1 MNLTPYLIRGLATGG
16 QFALVAIGYT
26 MVYGILKL
34 INFAH
39 GDLFMLSGIM
49 MIYLAA
55 SFPTMPM
62 WVTILIMIALTVFV
76 GFAIEKC
83 AYSPLRTAPRMSV
96 MISAI
101 GVSYL
106 LQNLVCYVTGGLAKQ
121 FPDIPLISQSVRV
134 FGVKDKLAVFISP
147 LVAVVLMV
155 VLVLIINH
163 TKFGMS
169 MRAVSKDFE
178 TAQLTIVPRGQAGGM
193 TIFLPEED
201 RSYRSKAYMTQQIV
215 SLLGGRA
222 AEELILGDISTGA
235 SSDIQRATAI
245 ARKMVGT
252 YGMSEK
258 LGNVAFDAGTDEVF
272 IGKSMGHTRPY
283 SEKTAAEM
291 DEEIRAIIDSAYDQ
305 CRRIL
310 TANREQLV
318 AVAEYLLVHETMD
331 AETFESYFAG
341 EKTSEEH

>member
-1 MNLTPYLIRGLATGG
+1 MGDQIIMFISQIFNGLKIGSVYS
-16 QFALVAIGYT
+16 LVALGYT

-155 VLVLIINH
+155 ILVLIINH

-178 TAQLTIVPRGQAGGM
+178 TAQLMGVKINRVISM
-193 TIFLPEED
+193 TFIIGSFL
-201 RSYRSKAYMTQQIV
+201 AAV
-215 SLLGGRA
+215 GALL
-222 AEELILGDISTGA
+222 
-235 SSDIQRATAI
+235 
-245 ARKMVGT
+245 
-252 YGMSEK
+252 
-258 LGNVAFDAGTDEVF
+258 
-272 IGKSMGHTRPY
+272 
-283 SEKTAAEM
+283 
-291 DEEIRAIIDSAYDQ
+291 
-305 CRRIL
+305 
-310 TANREQLV
+310 
-318 AVAEYLLVHETMD
+318 
-331 AETFESYFAG
+331 YFAKNTGINHMAGSTPGIKAFIAAVVGGIGSVPGAVVGALLIGVVESLAKAFGLADFSDVISFALLIIILVIKPTGLFG
-341 EKTSEEH
+341 EKTTEKV

>member
-1 MNLTPYLIRGLATGG
+1 MAAKFLPYLLAGISVGG
-16 QFALVAIGYT
+16 QYALIAIGYT

-155 VLVLIINH
+155 ILVLIINH

-178 TAQLTIVPRGQAGGM
+178 TAQLMGVKINRVISM
-193 TIFLPEED
+193 TFIIGSFL
-201 RSYRSKAYMTQQIV
+201 AAV
-215 SLLGGRA
+215 GALL
-222 AEELILGDISTGA
+222 
-235 SSDIQRATAI
+235 
-245 ARKMVGT
+245 
-252 YGMSEK
+252 
-258 LGNVAFDAGTDEVF
+258 
-272 IGKSMGHTRPY
+272 
-283 SEKTAAEM
+283 
-291 DEEIRAIIDSAYDQ
+291 
-305 CRRIL
+305 
-310 TANREQLV
+310 
-318 AVAEYLLVHETMD
+318 
-331 AETFESYFAG
+331 YFAKNTGINHMAGSTPGIKAFIAAVVGGIGSVPGAVVGALLIGVVESLAKAFGLADFSDVISFALLIIILVIKPTGLFG
-341 EKTSEEH
+341 EKTTEKV

>member
-55 SFPTMPM
+55 AFPTMPM
-62 WVTILIMIALTVFV
+62 WVTILLMIALTVFV

-106 LQNLVCYVTGGLAKQ
+106 LQNLVCYITGGLAKQ
-121 FPDIPLISQSVRV
+121 FPEIPLISQSVRV

-147 LVAVVLMV
+147 LAAVILMV

-178 TAQLTIVPRGQAGGM
+178 TAQLMGVKINRVISMTFIIGSFLAAVGALLYCAKNTGINHMAGSTPGIKAFIAAVVGGIGSVPGAVVGALLIGVVES
-193 TIFLPEED
+193 LA
-201 RSYRSKAYMTQQIV
+201 KAFGLADFSDVI
-215 SLLGGRA
+215 SFALLII
-222 AEELILGDISTGA
+222 ILVIKPTG
-235 SSDIQRATAI
+235 
-245 ARKMVGT
+245 
-252 YGMSEK
+252 
-258 LGNVAFDAGTDEVF
+258 LF
-272 IGKSMGHTRPY
+272 
-283 SEKTAAEM
+283 
-291 DEEIRAIIDSAYDQ
+291 
-305 CRRIL
+305 
-310 TANREQLV
+310 
-318 AVAEYLLVHETMD
+318 
-331 AETFESYFAG
+331 G
-341 EKTSEEH
+341 EKTTEKV

>member
-55 SFPTMPM
+55 AFPTMPM
-62 WVTILIMIALTVFV
+62 WVTILLMIALTVFV

-106 LQNLVCYVTGGLAKQ
+106 LQNLVCYITGGLAKQ
-121 FPDIPLISQSVRV
+121 FPEIPLISQSVRV

-147 LVAVVLMV
+147 LAAVILMV
-155 VLVLIINH
+155 ALVLIINH

-178 TAQLTIVPRGQAGGM
+178 TAQLMGVKINRVISM
-193 TIFLPEED
+193 TFIIGSFL
-201 RSYRSKAYMTQQIV
+201 AAV
-215 SLLGGRA
+215 GALL
-222 AEELILGDISTGA
+222 
-235 SSDIQRATAI
+235 
-245 ARKMVGT
+245 
-252 YGMSEK
+252 
-258 LGNVAFDAGTDEVF
+258 
-272 IGKSMGHTRPY
+272 
-283 SEKTAAEM
+283 
-291 DEEIRAIIDSAYDQ
+291 
-305 CRRIL
+305 
-310 TANREQLV
+310 
-318 AVAEYLLVHETMD
+318 
-331 AETFESYFAG
+331 YFAKNTGINHMAGSTPGIKAFIAAVVGGIGSVPGAVVGALLIGVVESLAKAFGLADFSDVISFALLIIILVIKPTGLFG
-341 EKTSEEH
+341 EKTTEKV